1 MRRLLSIGVGVL
13 AMIASIATAV
23 PARAGTIDVLP
34 GESIHAAVKA
44 AQPGDTIQLHPG
56 VYEDV
61 VVIKKDDIT
70 IQGAGSGEDGDD
82 PPSALRPCPVGA
94 SAGPPASACS
104 ETAAPAWR
112 STASR

>member
-1 MRRLLSIGVGVL
+1 MRRLLSIGVGAL

-70 IQGAGSGEDGDD
+70 IQGAGSGEDGTI
-82 PPSALRPCPVGA
+82 LH
-94 SAGPPASACS
+94 PPADPARSVLRRDRRHLRARRR
-104 ETAAPAWR
+104 AAPGWR